1 MKNKTKKCKCGGTI
15 TYIKPKDKK
24 SIYKMKRQEY
34 WKEQGYTEEQI
45 ENHLMYERRKAKDIR
60 ERKKRNNISN
70 QETIKQIKSD
80 LLGNTFY
87 GNRGISSK
95 VLSISPTIDGA
106 GFWFKIH
113 RTFSDKSNGEFRYF
127 EGFNGYNKS
136 EFIKNLNYL

>member
-1 MKNKTKKCKCGGTI
+1 
-15 TYIKPKDKK
+15 
-24 SIYKMKRQEY
+24 MKRQEY
-34 WKEQGYTEEQI
+34 WKKQGNTEEQI
-45 ENHLMYERRKAKDIR
+45 ENHLIYERCNAKHTR
-60 ERKKRNNISN
+60 ERRKRNNISN

-87 GNRGISSK
+87 DNRGTISK
-95 VLSISPTIDGA
+95 VLSISPTVDGA

-113 RTFSDKSNGEFRYF
+113 RIFSDKSEGEFRYF